1 MTQGAVIFAYNTDL
15 YEYTRIATVA
25 ARRIQHYL
33 DIPVTLVT
41 DSDSVTDSVFD
52 HVIIQDNDREQARF
66 RGTEL
71 EQWRNFDR
79 HLAWDLSPY
88 DRTLLVDAD
97 FIVASDSLKSIMDS
111 DLEFACHRNQMMI
124 TGEHFHRR
132 EAFGNHQ
139 IPTLWATVVAFDRS
153 RFSETVFSRWKQIQE
168 HYQYYAQLHRFI
180 SAPYRND
187 YALSMAL
194 HQASGQLGE
203 ESSSASW
210 IPWDL
215 VTVGSDTDIV
225 LNQGTYSMTY
235 TRINNNLVRKFKLDL
250 RDHDL
255 HIANKIWLMNNLEA
269 LNV

>member
-41 DSDSVTDSVFD
+41 DSDSVTDSDFD
-52 HVIIQDNDREQARF
+52 RVIIQDNEREQARF

-111 DLEFACHRNQMMI
+111 DLEFACHRNSNDDY
-124 TGEHFHRR
+124 RR
-132 EAFGNHQ
+132 
-139 IPTLWATVVAFDRS
+139 T
-153 RFSETVFSRWKQIQE
+153 FSSTRGIWQ
-168 HYQYYAQLHRFI
+168 
-180 SAPYRND
+180 
-187 YALSMAL
+187 
-194 HQASGQLGE
+194 
-203 ESSSASW
+203 SSD
-210 IPWDL
+210 PN
-215 VTVGSDTDIV
+215 TVGNCCSI
-225 LNQGTYSMTY
+225 
-235 TRINNNLVRKFKLDL
+235 
-250 RDHDL
+250 
-255 HIANKIWLMNNLEA
+255 
-269 LNV
+269 